1 MDQFSRL
8 TRWFAGGSEIYSK
21 RFDAKVLAYGGQAL
35 SEPISLG
42 YAPAML
48 GPAQRM
54 DLLVVPQE
62 HFALEEV
69 SGDDP
74 FVMAEFK
81 VEDVATPAA
90 AALALASNTI
100 PEPDIANAQHV
111 KVVMEGGA
119 MGGFAEI
126 IYEGRKLQGEDVQN
140 TRQTWVFNG
149 VANLADAPLFAVE
162 RGQTVNRTAWV
173 HAMHVHGHHFRMLSR
188 SGSEVGEG
196 KPWRDTFLIV
206 PEQTTEIA
214 FVADNPEKWLYHCHM
229 LEHAAAGMTT

>member
-1 MDQFSRL
+1 M
-8 TRWFAGGSEIYSK
+8 YSY
-21 RFDAKVLAYGGQAL
+21 RFDAKVLAYDGQAL

-90 AALALASNTI
+90 AAKLKHRLNHLA
-100 PEPDIANAQHV
+100 
-111 KVVMEGGA
+111 K
-119 MGGFAEI
+119 
-126 IYEGRKLQGEDVQN
+126 R
-140 TRQTWVFNG
+140 
-149 VANLADAPLFAVE
+149 AP
-162 RGQTVNRTAWV
+162 
-173 HAMHVHGHHFRMLSR
+173 SR
-188 SGSEVGEG
+188 HYSA
-196 KPWRDTFLIV
+196 R
-206 PEQTTEIA
+206 
-214 FVADNPEKWLYHCHM
+214 N
-229 LEHAAAGMTT
+229 